1 MRPLTGSPG
10 SGLAII
16 WIAREMGHTKYQPLF
31 MPNKCVPCTEQTKPD
46 TSVCRADT
54 GAIETCSYCHIS
66 QRVSPFSVNS
76 NICSKYYGYHKTLTS
91 LLQAPASLLACM
103 AAPSVAR
110 VWPPGSWGST
120 TLRWHHH
127 YHYHYHYNYNY
138 QELDF
143 LAKVSLS
150 VLRSPDTRL
159 RARMGGLGDQ
169 APRNRWEVSTDNI
182 VITCLQPDS
191 LNKRLTV

>member
-1 MRPLTGSPG
+1 
-10 SGLAII
+10 
-16 WIAREMGHTKYQPLF
+16 
-31 MPNKCVPCTEQTKPD
+31 MPNKCVPWLQSRLNPILPCAEQTPGLLRHAHIVTYHSGCRHSVSIQIFAQNIMDIIKLSHLCCRPPPLCWPVWLPHLWPGPD
-46 TSVCRADT
+46 PR
-54 GAIETCSYCHIS
+54 GAGGALHSGDIITIIIII
-66 QRVSPFSVNS
+66 
-76 NICSKYYGYHKTLTS
+76 IC
-91 LLQAPASLLACM
+91 
-103 AAPSVAR
+103 
-110 VWPPGSWGST
+110 
-120 TLRWHHH
+120 H
-127 YHYHYHYNYNY
+127 YHYHY

-169 APRNRWEVSTDNI
+169 APRNRWEVSTDKI